1 MSDSKNLLQTS
12 IISQL
17 KELADEYDLLF
28 STSEDNQFL
37 YFNKI
42 ECGLCDPSFVVIS
55 EWNVCK
61 ANIITLGKTIELKDL
76 VSCCRL
82 LCEVIS

>member
-1 MSDSKNLLQTS
+1 MNELQTS

-17 KELADEYDLLF
+17 RELADDYGLAF
-28 STSEDNQFL
+28 STSDDYQFI
-37 YFNKI
+37 YFTKV
-42 ECGLCDPSFVVIS
+42 ETYLCDPAFMLVV

-61 ANIITLGKTIELKDL
+61 ANIITLSKTIELKDL
-76 VSCCRL
+76 VSCVRL